1 MVGIKSSFLICECR
15 SRLRPSGLY
24 YFMKIILFLPI
35 IVLIT
40 GCLPVHL
47 AQPISEP
54 TENIASFPKLTERNR
69 LLGALS
75 TERTCYDVQH
85 YDINID
91 IDVEKKYVKGYVD
104 FTALAVDDFTVL
116 QIDLAEDMQLN
127 GIYYLENKLE
137 TTRKKDAVFVKF
149 PEIHRETMFHFSVHY
164 EGKPRES
171 SNPPW
176 DGGFVWEEDQ
186 KGRPFVSVVC
196 EGDGAGLWLPL
207 KDHIMDKP
215 DNGAKMTFTVPS
227 ELFCV
232 SNGQLISTAEN
243 LENEKK
249 VYTWEVNNPINNYNI
264 SVQLGH
270 YVLVQDTLHRNG
282 KIESLN
288 HYVLDYHQ
296 QVAKN
301 HFQQAKNVIRFFE
314 KFFGNYQWW
323 EDGYKLVEVFYLGM
337 EHQSAVTYGNS
348 WNNWGGS
355 RQWTKAYYGIID
367 GLLFHETAHE
377 WWGNSVTAGD
387 PAHMWIHEGMAVYS
401 ESMFIE
407 DQLGYNVM
415 IDFMLRKRTNIQNKL
430 PIVGPES
437 ENYWAFGDSYN
448 KGAWVMHTLRH
459 VINNDSLWWDILK
472 SFAVDNARKH
482 VKTGDFQIYV
492 ESRTDQ
498 DFGYFFDQYFFDH
511 RPPKLEYYQKE
522 KKLFYR
528 WVDVNPD
535 FRMPLDVDINGIEKR
550 IYPTPS
556 VQTLEIP
563 DLAVVIFKE
572 WQFLI
577 NAKENSRLTE
587 N

>member
-1 MVGIKSSFLICECR
+1 
-15 SRLRPSGLY
+15 LRPSGLN
-24 YFMKIILFLPI
+24 YFMKIISLLPV
-35 IVLIT
+35 IVLIV

-47 AQPISEP
+47 PQSMSEP
-54 TENIASFPKLTERNR
+54 PENAASFPKLKERNR

-75 TERTCYDVQH
+75 PERTCYDVQR

-91 IDVEKKYVKGYVD
+91 IDVDKKYVKGYVD
-104 FTALAVDDFTVL
+104 FTAVAVDDFTVL
-116 QIDLAEDMQLN
+116 QVDLAKDMQLN
-127 GIYYLENKLE
+127 GVYYLGNKLE
-137 TTRKKDAVFVKF
+137 TTRKKDAVFVEF
-149 PEIHRETMFHFSVHY
+149 PKINRETMFSFRVHY

-176 DGGFVWEEDQ
+176 DGGFVWEKDR

-196 EGDGAGLWLPL
+196 EGDGAGLWWPL
-207 KDHIMDKP
+207 KDHIMDEP
-215 DNGAKMTFTVPS
+215 DKGAKMTFTVPS
-227 ELFCV
+227 GLFCV
-232 SNGQLISTAEN
+232 SNGQLTSTAED
-243 LENEKK
+243 LENGKK
-249 VYTWEVNNPINNYNI
+249 AYIWEVNNPINNYNI

-296 QVAKN
+296 EVAKN

-314 KFFGNYQWW
+314 KYFGDYQWW
-323 EDGYKLVEVFYLGM
+323 ADGYKLVEVSYLGM
-337 EHQSAVTYGNS
+337 EHQSAVTYGNA
-348 WNNWGGS
+348 WNNWGGP
-355 RQWTKAYYGIID
+355 RHWTKAYYGIVD

-430 PIVGPES
+430 PIVGPEN

-459 VINNDSLWWDILK
+459 VIDNDSLWWDILR

-482 VKTGDFQIYV
+482 VKTGDFQTHV

-498 DFGYFFDQYFFDH
+498 DLEYFFDQYFFDH
-511 RPPKLEYYQKE
+511 RPPKLEYYQKGN
-522 KKLFYR
+522 KLFYR
-528 WVDVNPD
+528 WADVIPD

-550 IYPTPS
+550 IYPTSS

-563 DLAVVIFKE
+563 EFAVVIFKE

-577 NAKENSRLTE
+577 NVKENSKFTA

>member
-1 MVGIKSSFLICECR
+1 MG
-15 SRLRPSGLY
+15 
-24 YFMKIILFLPI
+24 
-35 IVLIT
+35 
-40 GCLPVHL
+40 
-47 AQPISEP
+47 EP
-54 TENIASFPKLTERNR
+54 PENAASFPILKERNR

-75 TERTCYDVQH
+75 PERTCYDVQH

-91 IDVEKKYVKGYVD
+91 IDVDKKYVKGYVD
-104 FTALAVDDFTVL
+104 FTAVALDDFIVL
-116 QIDLAEDMQLN
+116 QIDLAKDMQLN
-127 GIYYLENKLE
+127 GVYYLGNKLE
-137 TTRKKDAVFVKF
+137 TTRKKDAVFVEF
-149 PEIHRETMFHFSVHY
+149 PKINRETIFNFRVQY

-176 DGGFVWEEDQ
+176 DGGFVWEKDQ
-186 KGRPFVSVVC
+186 KGRPLISVVC
-196 EGDGAGLWLPL
+196 EGDGAGLWWPL
-207 KDHIMDKP
+207 KDHIMDEP
-215 DNGAKMTFTVPS
+215 DEGAKMTFTVPS
-227 ELFCV
+227 GLFCV
-232 SNGQLISTAEN
+232 SNGQLISTAED
-243 LENEKK
+243 LENGKK
-249 VYTWEVNNPINNYNI
+249 AYTWEVNNPINNYNI

-296 QVAKN
+296 EVAKN

-314 KFFGNYQWW
+314 KYFGDYQWW
-323 EDGYKLVEVFYLGM
+323 EDGYKLVEVSYLGM
-337 EHQSAVTYGNS
+337 EHQSAVTYGNA
-348 WNNWGGS
+348 WNNWGGP
-355 RQWTKAYYGIID
+355 RHWTKAYYGIVD

-377 WWGNSVTAGD
+377 WWGNSVTVAD

-401 ESMFIE
+401 ESIFIE

-430 PIVGPES
+430 PIVGPEN

-459 VINNDSLWWDILK
+459 VIDNDSLWWDILK

-482 VKTGDFQIYV
+482 VKTSDFHTYV
-492 ESRTDQ
+492 ESRTDH
-498 DFGYFFDQYFFDH
+498 DLEYFFDQYFFDH
-511 RPPKLEYYQKE
+511 RPPKLEYYQKGN
-522 KKLFYR
+522 KLFYR
-528 WVDVNPD
+528 WSDVIPD

-550 IYPTPS
+550 IYPTTS

-563 DLAVVIFKE
+563 ELAVIIFKE

-577 NAKENSRLTE
+577 NVKENSKFTAY
-587 N
+587 

>member
-1 MVGIKSSFLICECR
+1 M
-15 SRLRPSGLY
+15 RPSGLN
-24 YFMKIILFLPI
+24 YFMKIISLLPV
-35 IVLIT
+35 IVLIV

-47 AQPISEP
+47 PQSMSEP
-54 TENIASFPKLTERNR
+54 PENAASFPKLKERNR

-75 TERTCYDVQH
+75 PERTCYDVQR

-91 IDVEKKYVKGYVD
+91 IDVDKKYVKGYVD
-104 FTALAVDDFTVL
+104 FTAVALDDFIVL
-116 QIDLAEDMQLN
+116 QVDLAKDMQLN
-127 GIYYLENKLE
+127 GVYYLGNKLE
-137 TTRKKDAVFVKF
+137 TTRKKDAVFVEF
-149 PEIHRETMFHFSVHY
+149 PKINRETMFSFRVHY

-176 DGGFVWEEDQ
+176 DGGFVWEKDR

-196 EGDGAGLWLPL
+196 EGDGAGLWWPL
-207 KDHIMDKP
+207 KDHIMDEP
-215 DNGAKMTFTVPS
+215 DKGAKMTFTVPS
-227 ELFCV
+227 GLFCV
-232 SNGQLISTAEN
+232 SNGQLTSTAED
-243 LENEKK
+243 LENGKK
-249 VYTWEVNNPINNYNI
+249 AYIWEVNNPINNYNI

-296 QVAKN
+296 EVAKN

-314 KFFGNYQWW
+314 KYFGDYQWW
-323 EDGYKLVEVFYLGM
+323 ADGYKLVEVSYLGM
-337 EHQSAVTYGNS
+337 EHQSAVTYGNA
-348 WNNWGGS
+348 WNNWGGP
-355 RQWTKAYYGIID
+355 RHWTKAYYGIVD

-430 PIVGPES
+430 PIVGPEN

-459 VINNDSLWWDILK
+459 VIDNDSLWWDILR

-482 VKTGDFQIYV
+482 VKTGDFQTHV

-498 DFGYFFDQYFFDH
+498 DLEYFFDQYFFDH
-511 RPPKLEYYQKE
+511 RPPKLEYYQKGN
-522 KKLFYR
+522 KLFYR
-528 WVDVNPD
+528 WADVIPD

>member
-1 MVGIKSSFLICECR
+1 
-15 SRLRPSGLY
+15 
-24 YFMKIILFLPI
+24 MKIISLLPV
-35 IVLIT
+35 IVLII
-40 GCLPVHL
+40 GCLPVNL
-47 AQPISEP
+47 PQSMSEP
-54 TENIASFPKLTERNR
+54 PENAASFPKLKERNR

-75 TERTCYDVQH
+75 PERTCYDVQH

-91 IDVEKKYVKGYVD
+91 IDVDKKYVKGYVD
-104 FTALAVDDFTVL
+104 FTAVAVDDFTVL
-116 QIDLAEDMQLN
+116 QVDLAKDMQLN
-127 GIYYLENKLE
+127 GVYYLGNKLE
-137 TTRKKDAVFVKF
+137 TTRKKDAVFVEF
-149 PEIHRETMFHFSVHY
+149 PKINRETMFNFRVQY

-176 DGGFVWEEDQ
+176 DGGFVWGKDQ

-196 EGDGAGLWLPL
+196 EGDGAGLWWPL
-207 KDHIMDKP
+207 KDHIMDEP
-215 DNGAKMTFTVPS
+215 DKGAKMTFTVPS
-227 ELFCV
+227 GLFCV
-232 SNGQLISTAEN
+232 SNGQLTSTAED
-243 LENEKK
+243 LENGKK
-249 VYTWEVNNPINNYNI
+249 AYTWEVDNPINNYNI
-264 SVQLGH
+264 SVQLGY

-296 QVAKN
+296 EVAKN

-314 KFFGNYQWW
+314 KYFGDYQWW
-323 EDGYKLVEVFYLGM
+323 EDGYKLVEVSYLGM
-337 EHQSAVTYGNS
+337 EHQSAVTYGNA

-355 RQWTKAYYGIID
+355 RPWTKAYYGIVD

-377 WWGNSVTAGD
+377 WWGNSVTVAD

-430 PIVGPES
+430 PIVGPEN

-459 VINNDSLWWDILK
+459 VIDNDSLWWDILK

-482 VKTGDFQIYV
+482 VKTDDFQTYV

-498 DFGYFFDQYFFDH
+498 DLEYFFDQYFFDH
-511 RPPKLEYYQKE
+511 RPPKLEYYQKGN
-522 KKLFYR
+522 KLFYR
-528 WVDVNPD
+528 WADVIPD

-550 IYPTPS
+550 IYPTSS

-563 DLAVVIFKE
+563 ELAVIIFKE

-577 NAKENSRLTE
+577 NIKENSKFTAY
-587 N
+587 

>member
-1 MVGIKSSFLICECR
+1 MG
-15 SRLRPSGLY
+15 
-24 YFMKIILFLPI
+24 
-35 IVLIT
+35 
-40 GCLPVHL
+40 
-47 AQPISEP
+47 EP
-54 TENIASFPKLTERNR
+54 PENAASFPKLKERNR

-75 TERTCYDVQH
+75 PERTCYDVQH

-91 IDVEKKYVKGYVD
+91 IDVDKKYVKGYVD
-104 FTALAVDDFTVL
+104 FTVVAIDDFTVL
-116 QIDLAEDMQLN
+116 QVDLAKDMQLN
-127 GIYYLENKLE
+127 GVYYLGNKLE
-137 TTRKKDAVFVKF
+137 TTRKKDAVFVNF
-149 PEIHRETMFHFSVHY
+149 PKINRETMFNFRVQY

-176 DGGFVWEEDQ
+176 DGGFVWGKDQ

-196 EGDGAGLWLPL
+196 EGDGAGLWWPL
-207 KDHIMDKP
+207 KDHIMDEP
-215 DNGAKMTFTVPS
+215 DEGAKMTFTVPS
-227 ELFCV
+227 GLFCV
-232 SNGQLISTAEN
+232 SNGQLTRTAED
-243 LENEKK
+243 LENGKK
-249 VYTWEVNNPINNYNI
+249 AYTWEVNNPINNYNI

-296 QVAKN
+296 EVAKN

-314 KFFGNYQWW
+314 KYFGDYQWW
-323 EDGYKLVEVFYLGM
+323 EDGYKLVEVSYLGM
-337 EHQSAVTYGNS
+337 EHQSAVTYGNA

-355 RQWTKAYYGIID
+355 RPWTKAYYGIVD

-377 WWGNSVTAGD
+377 WWGNSVTVAD

-430 PIVGPES
+430 PIVGPEN

-459 VINNDSLWWDILK
+459 MIDNDSLWWDILK

-482 VKTGDFQIYV
+482 VKTDDFQAYV

-498 DFGYFFDQYFFDH
+498 DLEYFFDQYFFDH
-511 RPPKLEYYQKE
+511 RPPKLEYYQKGN
-522 KKLFYR
+522 KLFYR
-528 WVDVNPD
+528 WADVIPD

-550 IYPTPS
+550 IYPTTS

-563 DLAVVIFKE
+563 ELAVIIFKE

-577 NAKENSRLTE
+577 NVKENSKFTAY
-587 N
+587 

>member
-1 MVGIKSSFLICECR
+1 
-15 SRLRPSGLY
+15 
-24 YFMKIILFLPI
+24 MKIISLLPV
-35 IVLIT
+35 IVLII
-40 GCLPVHL
+40 GCLPVNL
-47 AQPISEP
+47 PQSMGEP
-54 TENIASFPKLTERNR
+54 PENAASFPKLKERNR

-75 TERTCYDVQH
+75 PERTCYDVQH

-91 IDVEKKYVKGYVD
+91 IDVDKKYLKGYVD
-104 FTALAVDDFTVL
+104 FTAVAVDDFTIL
-116 QIDLAEDMQLN
+116 QIDLAKDMQLN
-127 GIYYLENKLE
+127 GVYYLGNKLE
-137 TTRKKDAVFVKF
+137 TTRKKDAVFVEF
-149 PEIHRETMFHFSVHY
+149 PKINRETMFHFRVHY

-176 DGGFVWEEDQ
+176 DGGFVWEKDQ

-196 EGDGAGLWLPL
+196 EGDGAGLWWPL
-207 KDHIMDKP
+207 KDHIMDEP
-215 DNGAKMTFTVPS
+215 DKGAKMTFTVPS
-227 ELFCV
+227 GLFCV
-232 SNGQLISTAEN
+232 SNGQLTSTAED
-243 LENEKK
+243 LENGKK
-249 VYTWEVNNPINNYNI
+249 SYTWEVDNPINNYNI

-270 YVLVQDTLHRNG
+270 YVLVRDTLHRNG

-296 QVAKN
+296 EVAKN

-314 KFFGNYQWW
+314 KYFGDYQWW
-323 EDGYKLVEVFYLGM
+323 EDGYKLVEVSYLGM
-337 EHQSAVTYGNS
+337 EHQSAVTYGNA

-355 RQWTKAYYGIID
+355 RPWTKAYYGIVD

-377 WWGNSVTAGD
+377 WWGNSVTVAD

-430 PIVGPES
+430 PIVGPEN

-459 VINNDSLWWDILK
+459 VIDNDSLWWDILK

-482 VKTGDFQIYV
+482 VKTGDFQIHV
-492 ESRTDQ
+492 ESKTDH
-498 DFGYFFDQYFFDH
+498 DLEYFFDQYFFDH
-511 RPPKLEYYQKE
+511 RPPKLEYYQKGN
-522 KKLFYR
+522 KLFYR
-528 WVDVNPD
+528 WADVIPD
-535 FRMPLDVDINGIEKR
+535 FRMPLNVDINGMEKR
-550 IYPTPS
+550 IYPTTS

-563 DLAVVIFKE
+563 ELAVVIFKE

-577 NAKENSRLTE
+577 NVKENSKFTSY
-587 N
+587 

>member
-1 MVGIKSSFLICECR
+1 
-15 SRLRPSGLY
+15 
-24 YFMKIILFLPI
+24 MKIISLLPV
-35 IVLIT
+35 IVLIV

-47 AQPISEP
+47 PQSMSEP
-54 TENIASFPKLTERNR
+54 PENAASFPKLKERNR

-75 TERTCYDVQH
+75 PERTCYDVQR

-91 IDVEKKYVKGYVD
+91 IDVDKKYVKGYVD
-104 FTALAVDDFTVL
+104 FTAVAVDDFTVL
-116 QIDLAEDMQLN
+116 QVDLAKDMQLN
-127 GIYYLENKLE
+127 GVYYLGNKLE
-137 TTRKKDAVFVKF
+137 TTRKKDAVFVEF
-149 PEIHRETMFHFSVHY
+149 PKINRETMFSFRVHY

-176 DGGFVWEEDQ
+176 DGGFVWEKDR

-196 EGDGAGLWLPL
+196 EGDGAGLWWPL
-207 KDHIMDKP
+207 KDHIMDEP
-215 DNGAKMTFTVPS
+215 DKGAKMTFTVPS
-227 ELFCV
+227 GLFCV
-232 SNGQLISTAEN
+232 SNGQLTSTAED
-243 LENEKK
+243 LENGKK
-249 VYTWEVNNPINNYNI
+249 AYIWEVNNPINNYNI

-296 QVAKN
+296 EVAKN

-314 KFFGNYQWW
+314 KYFGDYQWW
-323 EDGYKLVEVFYLGM
+323 ADGYKLVEVSYLGM
-337 EHQSAVTYGNS
+337 EHQSAVTYGNA
-348 WNNWGGS
+348 WNNWGGP
-355 RQWTKAYYGIID
+355 RHWTKAYYGIVD

-430 PIVGPES
+430 PIVGPEN

-459 VINNDSLWWDILK
+459 VIDNDSLWWDILR

-482 VKTGDFQIYV
+482 VKTGDFQTHV

-498 DFGYFFDQYFFDH
+498 DLEYFFDQYFFDH
-511 RPPKLEYYQKE
+511 RPPKLEYYQKGN
-522 KKLFYR
+522 KLFYR
-528 WVDVNPD
+528 WADVIPD

-550 IYPTPS
+550 IYPTSS

-563 DLAVVIFKE
+563 EFAVVIFKE

-577 NAKENSRLTE
+577 NVKENSKFTA

>member
-1 MVGIKSSFLICECR
+1 
-15 SRLRPSGLY
+15 
-24 YFMKIILFLPI
+24 MKIISLLPA
-35 IVLIT
+35 IVLII

-47 AQPISEP
+47 TQSMGEP
-54 TENIASFPKLTERNR
+54 PENAASFPKLKERNR

-75 TERTCYDVQH
+75 PERTCYDVQH

-91 IDVEKKYVKGYVD
+91 IDVDKKYVKGYVD
-104 FTALAVDDFTVL
+104 FTAVAIDDFTVL
-116 QIDLAEDMQLN
+116 QVDLAKDMQLN
-127 GIYYLENKLE
+127 GVYYLGNKLE
-137 TTRKKDAVFVKF
+137 TTRKKDAVFVNF
-149 PEIHRETMFHFSVHY
+149 PKINRETMFNFRVQY

-176 DGGFVWEEDQ
+176 DGGFVWEKDQ

-196 EGDGAGLWLPL
+196 EGDGAGLWWPL
-207 KDHIMDKP
+207 KDHIMDEP
-215 DNGAKMTFTVPS
+215 DEGAKMTFTVPS
-227 ELFCV
+227 GLFCV
-232 SNGQLISTAEN
+232 SNGQLTSTAED
-243 LENEKK
+243 LENGKK
-249 VYTWEVNNPINNYNI
+249 AYTWEVNNPINNYNI

-296 QVAKN
+296 EVAKN

-314 KFFGNYQWW
+314 KYFGDYQWW
-323 EDGYKLVEVFYLGM
+323 EDGYKLVEVSYLGM
-337 EHQSAVTYGNS
+337 EHQSAVTYGNA

-355 RQWTKAYYGIID
+355 RPWTKAYYGIVD

-377 WWGNSVTAGD
+377 WWGNSVTVAD

-430 PIVGPES
+430 PIVGPEN

-459 VINNDSLWWDILK
+459 MIDNDSLWWDILK

-482 VKTGDFQIYV
+482 VKTDDFQTYV

-498 DFGYFFDQYFFDH
+498 DLEYFFDQYFFDH
-511 RPPKLEYYQKE
+511 RPPKLEYYQKGN
-522 KKLFYR
+522 KLFYR
-528 WVDVNPD
+528 WADVIPD

-550 IYPTPS
+550 IYPTTS

-563 DLAVVIFKE
+563 ELAVIIFKE

-577 NAKENSRLTE
+577 NVKENSKFTAY
-587 N
+587 